1 MIVFKKIEALK
12 KHLQKQKQNGNSTG
26 FVPTMG
32 ALHAGH
38 LSLITQSRQ
47 KASITVASIFV
58 NPTQF
63 NDANDFEKYPSTI
76 DKDLIQLE
84 KAGCDVVFLPSVK
97 EMYPNGL
104 ASSTHYDLGE
114 LENILEGKF
123 RPGHFQGV
131 AQVVHRLLEIVE
143 PDFIFIGQKDYQQ
156 CMVIKKLAQL
166 IHSPVQVVTSNTYRE
181 DSGLAMSS
189 RNLRLSPTLLDQATA
204 INKMLLYTKGNY
216 SKQSTAALQQYATDY
231 LLQNGFDKVDYVAI
245 ADANNLQP
253 VTTNQ
258 PSNVVVLIAAYIGDV
273 RLIDNMIIS

>member
-12 KHLQKQKQNGNSTG
+12 KYLQKQKQIGNSTG

-63 NDANDFEKYPSTI
+63 NDANDFEQYPSTI
-76 DKDLIQLE
+76 DKDLILLE

-104 ASSTHYDLGE
+104 ASTTHYELGE
-114 LENILEGKF
+114 LENILEGKY

-131 AQVVHRLLEIVE
+131 AQVVHRLLEIVS
-143 PDFIFIGQKDYQQ
+143 PDFILIGQKDYQQ

-166 IHSPVQVVTSNTYRE
+166 IHSPVQVITSNTHRE

-189 RNLRLSPTLLDQATA
+189 RNLRLSPTLLHHAAA
-204 INKMLLYTKGNY
+204 INKMLLYTKENY
-216 SKQSTAALQQYATDY
+216 SKQSTAALQQYATNY

-245 ADANNLQP
+245 ADANTLQP

-258 PSNVVVLIAAYIGDV
+258 QSNVVALIAAYIGDV
-273 RLIDNMIIS
+273 RLIDNMIIN